1 MSHRSRSLSHRAG
14 WRVIALCLATIL
26 AGCASVPTQEMS
38 DARRALEAAEHAQAE
53 RHAPYA
59 MSRASVSLDRASAAL
74 RAGDFVDA
82 QVLARAARD
91 EAIAAR
97 RLADTVR
104 DTEEAIAE
112 AQVEGRPWQGA
123 RDLLDMALQVSRGGD
138 ATRALAMAGRAHIL
152 AR

>member
-1 MSHRSRSLSHRAG
+1 MSHRSRFLSHRAG
-14 WRVIALCLATIL
+14 WRIVALCFVTVV

-38 DARRALEAAEHAQAE
+38 DARRALEAAEQAQAE

-97 RLADTVR
+97 RLSDTVR
-104 DTEEAIAE
+104 GAEEAIAE
-112 AQVEGRPWQGA
+112 AQVQGRPWQGA
-123 RDLLDMALQVSRGGD
+123 RSLLDEALQVSRGGD
-138 ATRALAMAGRAHIL
+138 AARALAMAQRAHML